1 LRRQVYLPGAAA
13 DLVALFD
20 FLARRSGSVK
30 VSRDFIEQLRRK
42 CRHAASLPG
51 MIGRARPKLHP
62 DVRSMA
68 FKGYVILFRYR
79 DALFE
84 VVAVVEGH
92 RDIEAVWETMFPD

>member
-1 LRRQVYLPGAAA
+1 MRRLVYLPSAAA

-20 FLARRSGSVK
+20 FRAPRSGSVN

-42 CRHAASLPG
+42 SRHAASQPG
-51 MIGRARPKLHP
+51 MIGRARPELHP
-62 DVRSMA
+62 DVRCMA

-79 DALFE
+79 DALLE

-92 RDIEAVWETMFPD
+92 RDIEVVWETMFPD